1 MATRGP
7 IPFRSLLPE
16 GHVEATGSLGP
27 VLSFGAIAT
36 VVTFVFAY
44 VAYVVLEN
52 QFPLKP
58 LEIWHRWDTVHY
70 LNIAQHGY
78 GTDPEREM
86 LIIWPPLYPW
96 LIRGTRWIAGSYL
109 GAALFISF
117 VSYLAAIVGL
127 YRLIG
132 LDFPQEAAMRA
143 VIYISI
149 FPAAYFFHAG
159 YTEALFVALV
169 VWSFLAARRGHWGW
183 SGLLAGLASCTRIT
197 AFGLLPA
204 LLLEYLL
211 QREFRLREVRT
222 DVLWLLLVPL
232 GFGVYLWVNQSI
244 YGTPFAF
251 LEQSRSVMHKS
262 VSAPWVGAWAVWGS
276 GVGDGPRRILTVS
289 ISEVVSGTLSG
300 LLTIYALIRMR
311 SSYALYLLVSWVTF
325 AFTSFWAST
334 TRYILPLF
342 PVFIILSI
350 WGERRTVHWALCMT
364 FGMAYTLLLA
374 LFIRGAWA
382 F

>member
-7 IPFRSLLPE
+7 LPLRSLFPD
-16 GHVEATGSLGP
+16 GHTGRAEPLGP
-27 VLSFGAIAT
+27 PISFGVIAT

-44 VAYVVLEN
+44 AAYVLLEN
-52 QFPLKP
+52 RFPPEP

-78 GTDPEREM
+78 GTDPDREM

-96 LIRGTRWIAGSYL
+96 LVRSIELVTGSYL
-109 GAALFISF
+109 GAALIISF

-127 YRLIG
+127 FRLVG
-132 LDFPQEAAMRA
+132 LDFPRETAMRA
-143 VIYISI
+143 VVYISI

-169 VWSFLAARRGHWGW
+169 VWSFVAARRGQWGW
-183 SGLLAGLASCTRIT
+183 SGLLGGLASCTRIT

-204 LLLEYLL
+204 LLLEYMI
-211 QREFRLREVRT
+211 QRELRLRDVRP
-222 DVLWLLLVPL
+222 DVLWLLLIPA
-232 GFGVYLWVNQSI
+232 GFGVYLWVNQSV

-251 LEQSRSVMHKS
+251 LEQARAIMHKS

-289 ISEVVSGTLSG
+289 VSEVASGTISG
-300 LLTIYALIRMR
+300 LLALYAVLRMR
-311 SSYALYLLVSWVTF
+311 ASYSLYLLASWVTF

-342 PVFIILSI
+342 PIFILLAI
-350 WGERRTVHWALCMT
+350 WGQRRTIHWALCMT
-364 FGMAYTLLLA
+364 FGMGYTLMLA
-374 LFIRGAWA
+374 LFVRGAWA